1 MGRGRKM
8 NRLACVSHQP
18 LWTVTPDWVNNG
30 NSTAPCAG
38 VCVCV
43 KTGYGKKTNSCV
55 CVCIRSR
62 SGHSTPRISHRERPS
77 VFQSIT
83 FADSLK
89 ERKVKQDSLPDC
101 SSIFNDSRYFQQRG
115 CGAHTLCR
123 GTDSVQLAPKSSVKT
138 HTQPCSSAAK
148 RDEMKA
154 DVCPGLLP
162 VWQITVVKF

>member
-1 MGRGRKM
+1 M
-8 NRLACVSHQP
+8 
-18 LWTVTPDWVNNG
+18 
-30 NSTAPCAG
+30 
-38 VCVCV
+38 
-43 KTGYGKKTNSCV
+43 
-55 CVCIRSR
+55 CIRSR

-101 SSIFNDSRYFQQRG
+101 SSIFNDFQYFQQRG

-154 DVCPGLLP
+154 DVCPGFASCLTDYWGEILDSDQAGGCWGGGGSL
-162 VWQITVVKF
+162 VCSAVLQQRAATDGIMFKWAAYCGRMAVIGH